1 MFQKRKLI
9 MDEEDIRRCIIRLAH
24 QILEQNKGVEDIVII
39 GIKRRGI
46 PLAQRL
52 ASFLKEIEGKDVPVG
67 SLDIT
72 PYRDDLKD
80 REQIPIGSE
89 IPFPLEGKKVLLVDE
104 VLFTGRTV
112 RAAMDAIIDF
122 GRPSAIQLAVLI
134 DRGHRELPIR
144 ADFVG
149 KNIPTSRKE
158 MVEVLWKELDG
169 VDAVYIIEEAEK

>member
-1 MFQKRKLI
+1 
-9 MDEEDIRRCIIRLAH
+9 MDEEDIRRCINRIAH
-24 QILEQNKGVEDIVII
+24 QVVEHNKGAEDLVII

-46 PLAQRL
+46 PFAHRL
-52 ASFLKEIEGKDVPVG
+52 AHFIKKIEGKDIPVG

-72 PYRDDLKD
+72 PYRDDSKRVESSPL
-80 REQIPIGSE
+80 GSE

-122 GRPSAIQLAVLI
+122 GRPSAIQLAVLV

-149 KNIPTSRKE
+149 KNIPTSRRE
-158 MVEVLWKELDG
+158 RIEVLWKELDG
-169 VDAVYIIEEAEK
+169 REGVYLTEEEEK

>member
-1 MFQKRKLI
+1 
-9 MDEEDIRRCIIRLAH
+9 MDEEDMRRCINRLAH
-24 QILEQNKGVEDIVII
+24 QVVEHNKGVEGIVII

-46 PLAQRL
+46 PLANRL
-52 ASFLKEIEGKDVPVG
+52 ASFLKDIEGQEVPVG

-72 PYRDDLKD
+72 PYRDDI
-80 REQIPIGSE
+80 RHRTTTEGCSE

-112 RAAMDAIIDF
+112 RAAMDAIIDY
-122 GRPSAIQLAVLI
+122 GRPALIQLLVLI

-158 MVEVLWKELDG
+158 MVEVYWKELDG
-169 VDAVYIIEEAEK
+169 FDAVYIVEEEK

>member
-9 MDEEDIRRCIIRLAH
+9 MDEEDIRRCINRIAH
-24 QILEQNKGVEDIVII
+24 QVVEHNKGVEDLVIV

-46 PLAQRL
+46 PFAHRL
-52 ASFLKEIEGKDVPVG
+52 AFFLKQIEGKDVPVG

-72 PYRDDLKD
+72 PYRDDSKRYEGSPL
-80 REQIPIGSE
+80 GSE
-89 IPFPLEGKKVLLVDE
+89 IPFTLEGKKVLLVDE

-112 RAAMDAIIDF
+112 RAAMDAIIDY
-122 GRPSAIQLAVLI
+122 GRPSAIQLAVLV

-149 KNIPTSRKE
+149 KNIPTSRRE
-158 MVEVLWKELDG
+158 RVEVLWKELDG
-169 VDAVYIIEEAEK
+169 VEGVYIVEEEEK